1 MLVYWVSILIVDFIK
16 FSFLI
21 VLLYPFLIYRYYYL
35 ITSLA
40 IVVFFIISACLVNY
54 ILSHLFETETNGQ
67 KFSLLIIYLAFTILI
82 VLDVIKNM
90 DYLGPESKKE
100 HIYRFYFSDLFPS
113 SELGLSLWML
123 IR

>member
-1 MLVYWVSILIVDFIK
+1 MLIYWVSILIVDFIK

-21 VLLYPFLIYRYYYL
+21 ILLYPFLIYRYYAL
-35 ITSLA
+35 ISSLG
-40 IVVFFIISACLVNY
+40 IIVFFIVSACLINY

-82 VLDVIKNM
+82 VLDIIKNK
-90 DYLGPESKKE
+90 DYLTPESGKD